1 MAEIE
6 ASFSGDENIHG
17 TLQKL
22 FPSWERVKAAYFR
35 QRDLLKKAAI
45 AAELG
50 EGTYQSSV
58 HGSEIGR
65 YEEIEG
71 NERLVY
77 LLFIV
82 PIKYVGFIYRLGCA
96 SCRFSSIRRLYM
108 QCDVQ
113 VSL

>member
-6 ASFSGDENIHG
+6 ASYSGDENIHG

-45 AAELG
+45 AAELE
-50 EGTYQSSV
+50 EGAYQTNV
-58 HGSEIGR
+58 HDNEIGR

-71 NERLVY
+71 NERL
-77 LLFIV
+77 I
-82 PIKYVGFIYRLGCA
+82 
-96 SCRFSSIRRLYM
+96 
-108 QCDVQ
+108 
-113 VSL
+113 